1 MRKLT
6 PGESLFIAGT
16 LTTAIL
22 ATAEIVPDVMQELKE
37 DAHQASQELKRTK
50 SANPAD
56 TFTAGV
62 IVGLA
67 AGSAVTLKVVAEKIN
82 NNP

>member
-1 MRKLT
+1 MRKPT
-6 PGESLFIAGT
+6 PGESVFLAGT

-22 ATAEIVPDVMQELKE
+22 TTAEVVPNVMQELKE

-56 TFTAGV
+56 TFTAGLIIGLVGGAVGTTKV
-62 IVGLA
+62 I
-67 AGSAVTLKVVAEKIN
+67 SDKIN
-82 NNP
+82 NS

>member
-1 MRKLT
+1 MRKPT
-6 PGESLFIAGT
+6 PGESVFLAGT

-22 ATAEIVPDVMQELKE
+22 TTAEVVPNVMQELKE

-56 TFTAGV
+56 TFTAGLIIGLVGGAVGTTKV
-62 IVGLA
+62 I
-67 AGSAVTLKVVAEKIN
+67 SDKIN
-82 NNP
+82 NP

>member
-1 MRKLT
+1 MRKPT
-6 PGESLFIAGT
+6 PGESVFLAGT

-22 ATAEIVPDVMQELKE
+22 ATADIVPDVMQELRE
-37 DAHQASQELKRTK
+37 DAHQASQELKK
-50 SANPAD
+50 NNSADPKD

-67 AGSAVTLKVVAEKIN
+67 VGSAVTLKVVAEKIN